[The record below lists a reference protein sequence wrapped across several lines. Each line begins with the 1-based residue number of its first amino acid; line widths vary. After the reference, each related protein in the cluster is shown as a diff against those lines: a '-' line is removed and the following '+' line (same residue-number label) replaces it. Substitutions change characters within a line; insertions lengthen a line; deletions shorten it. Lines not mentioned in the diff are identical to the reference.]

1 MHSLLFVFSVH
12 SDSGGRQA
20 GPRPEV
26 GRQRDQV
33 CQRNQGWEDGD
44 GKTACS
50 AGITSVFKRPLKASC
65 SAGRLVYL

>member
-26 GRQRDQV
+26 GRQRDQA
-33 CQRNQGWEDGD
+33 CQRNQGRQVGH
-44 GKTACS
+44 GKTTLIHIYMNICC
-50 AGITSVFKRPLKASC
+50 I
-65 SAGRLVYL
+65 